1 MALVVALLAA
11 GGALVAAPFAH
22 AATCTTSNVNGNCGP
37 YNDAAVFR
45 TANAADL
52 VTQND
57 FSAIP
62 QTLTA
67 QDSTSWTVAANTDAQ
82 GDKTSV
88 KSYPATQVT
97 YTTTANKPEPSATF
111 GSTLTSTWT
120 NINPA
125 GAGQDYEYAF
135 DDWLANPANNSWGND
150 LEVMIWTDNHG
161 QRPAGNPNGQTY
173 TAPDGSKWDL
183 WLSGGASSVSRVST
197 VSFVRQGNAAS
208 GSLDRIGFYK
218 YLQSNGLLSA
228 TYGVD
233 QLNYGLEVC
242 SAGVGTKTY
251 GVSNYSTV
259 VNGAAPT
266 PTPTATTPTP
276 TPTPTTPTPTPTVTT
291 PTPTPANTS
300 PPPPHTGTVAYDSAG
315 SGKKAETNSLT
326 WSQTV
331 GTGPNRALAAE
342 VSVGDGND
350 RGCFVKLTDNGQPV
364 TELKAVHT
372 NNQHS
377 GVLTVWG
384 LVNPPSGLNT
394 FNVTVSGC
402 TEDLPDE
409 ITGGSIAFTGVSPSA
424 PWGTSVG
431 AFGQGTTAAVTAP
444 SHASGMLAGF
454 TANGHGVLSVGS
466 PSTSRF
472 IVNQD
477 YQSGAGNSA
486 GATAPSSGG
495 NIRMAWAEDNDWWA
509 AIAVEAQ
516 AA

>member
-1 MALVVALLAA
+1 MKRWLAALFVALLAA
-11 GGALVAAPFAH
+11 VGALVAAPFAH

-37 YNDAAVFR
+37 YSDPTVFR

-67 QDSTSWTVAANTDAQ
+67 QNSTSWTVAANTDAQ

-111 GSTLTSTWT
+111 GSSLTSTWT
-120 NINPA
+120 DLNPS

-135 DDWLANPANNSWGND
+135 DDWLANPANNSWNND
-150 LEVMIWTDNHG
+150 LEVMIWTENHG
-161 QRPAGNPNGQTY
+161 QRPAGNPNGMTY
-173 TAPDGSKWDL
+173 TAPDGSKWDV
-183 WLSGGASSVSRVST
+183 WLAGGASSVSRVST
-197 VSFVRQGNAAS
+197 VSLVRQGNAAS

-218 YLQSNGLLSA
+218 FLQANGLLAA
-228 TYGVD
+228 TYGID

-242 SAGVGTKTY
+242 SAGSGTKTY

-259 VNGAAPT
+259 VNGTAPT
-266 PTPTATTPTP
+266 PTPTPTTP

-291 PTPTPANTS
+291 PTPTPTN
-300 PPPPHTGTVAYDSAG
+300 PPPPTGTVAYDSAG
-315 SGKKAETNSLT
+315 SGKKAVTNSLT

-364 TELKAVHT
+364 PELKAVHT
-372 NNQHS
+372 NNQRS

-394 FNVTVSGC
+394 FQVTVTGC
-402 TEDLPDE
+402 TEAVPDE
-409 ITGGSIAFTGVSPSA
+409 ISAGSVSFTGVSQSA
-424 PWGTSVG
+424 PWGVPAG
-431 AFGQGTTAAVTAP
+431 AAGAGTTAAVTVGA
-444 SHASGMLAGF
+444 HAGDMLAGF
-454 TANGHGVLSVGS
+454 TANGHGVRSTGS
-466 PSTSRF
+466 PATSRF
-472 IVNQD
+472 IANVD
-477 YQSGAGNSA
+477 DESGAGNSA
-486 GATAPSSGG
+486 GATAPSSAG
-495 NIRMAWAEDNDWWA
+495 NVRLAWAEDNDWWA
-509 AIAVEAQ
+509 AIAVEAN